1 MVDDNNILDQLS
13 QWKTKYFDAID
24 ELEQQKSYDELLE
37 RSLARLALAAQ
48 GLDPLLDKQLHSLRN
63 ILRRHGKIE
72 QDEIKKILQKM
83 EKVIVHME
91 QPKDENNNPDISE
104 ILASF
109 LKSLNLPSPFKSE
122 ANTLIA
128 QLKKSSNNELSTILP
143 KLSALFD
150 SYINQQKQTETS
162 SSFGFN
168 LFGSNKETETS
179 EKASDHEGN
188 RSSTELV
195 ASTAEKERDS
205 NTNTNTNTENITPL
219 PVHLVLIQFLEQ
231 LSLPAQLS
239 KKATLIRHNIQDGIT
254 KEQLPSVINDI
265 SDIIHTINKQMVSE
279 KREYEMYLKALASKL
294 SQLVQRMKTGN
305 EESVAAFQSRQA
317 IGSSLKNTFNTIKN
331 DVGKSHDLGQLRTKL
346 ESTLDSLEG
355 HFENYQQSDT
365 TQFEQAQAQ
374 ISQLK
379 QQISAME
386 QESIKLRQNAM
397 KSRDLALKD
406 PLTQLWNRQALNE
419 NLEKE
424 FNSWQRY
431 KRPLSIV
438 LWDLDHFKSIND
450 TYGHAAGDKV
460 LKTVAQLFLSLT
472 RATDSIARYG
482 GEEFMG
488 IFPETGL
495 EEAELLAN
503 KIREHIRESKFHYEG
518 DSVQVTVSAGI
529 AQFGHEDTI
538 KDVLKRADEAL
549 YRAKAQ
555 GRNCCVLGG

>member
-1 MVDDNNILDQLS
+1 MSDENNILDQLS

-37 RSLARLALAAQ
+37 LSLARLALAAQ

-63 ILRRHGKIE
+63 TLRQHGKTG
-72 QDEIKKILQKM
+72 QDEMKKILHKM
-83 EKVIVHME
+83 EKVIVRME
-91 QPKDENNNPDISE
+91 QPKDKSNNTDINE
-104 ILASF
+104 LLANF
-109 LKSLNLPSPFKSE
+109 LKSVNLPSPYKSE

-128 QLKKSSNNELSTILP
+128 QLRKSSNNQLSAILP

-168 LFGSNKETETS
+168 LFGPKKETETS
-179 EKASDHEGN
+179 EKESSPEGDH
-188 RSSTELV
+188 SSTEVV
-195 ASTAEKERDS
+195 ASTAE
-205 NTNTNTNTENITPL
+205 NVIPI
-219 PVHLVLIQFLEQ
+219 PVHLVLIQLLEQ

-239 KKATLIRHNIQDGIT
+239 KKATQIRHNIQGGIT

-279 KREYEMYLKALASKL
+279 KREYEMYLKVLATKL
-294 SQLVQRMKTGN
+294 NQLVQHIQMSN
-305 EESVAAFQSRQA
+305 EESLNAFESRKA

-365 TQFEQAQAQ
+365 VQFKQAQAQ

-379 QQISAME
+379 QKISAME
-386 QESIKLRQNAM
+386 QESIKLRQNAI

-424 FNSWQRY
+424 FNKWQRY
-431 KRPLSIV
+431 NRPLSII
-438 LWDLDHFKSIND
+438 LWDLDHFKDIND

-460 LKTVAQLFLSLT
+460 LKTVAQLFLSQT

-488 IFPETGL
+488 IFPETRL
-495 EEAELLAN
+495 EEAKILAN
-503 KIREHIRESKFHYEG
+503 KIREHIKESKFHYEG
-518 DSVQVTVSAGI
+518 DSVKVTVSAGL
-529 AQFGHEDTI
+529 AQFEHEDTI

-549 YRAKAQ
+549 YLAKAQ
-555 GRNCCVLGG
+555 GRNRCVLG

>member
-1 MVDDNNILDQLS
+1 MSDENNILDQLS

-37 RSLARLALAAQ
+37 LSLARLALAAQ

-63 ILRRHGKIE
+63 TLRQHGKTG
-72 QDEIKKILQKM
+72 QDEMKKILHKM
-83 EKVIVHME
+83 EKVIVRME
-91 QPKDENNNPDISE
+91 QPKDKSNNTDINE
-104 ILASF
+104 LLANF
-109 LKSLNLPSPFKSE
+109 LKSVNLPSPFKSE

-128 QLKKSSNNELSTILP
+128 QLRKSSNNQLSAILP

-168 LFGSNKETETS
+168 LFGPKKETETS
-179 EKASDHEGN
+179 EKESSPEGDH
-188 RSSTELV
+188 SSTEVV
-195 ASTAEKERDS
+195 ASTAE
-205 NTNTNTNTENITPL
+205 NVIPI
-219 PVHLVLIQFLEQ
+219 PVHLVLIQLLEQ
-231 LSLPAQLS
+231 LSLPAHLS
-239 KKATLIRHNIQDGIT
+239 KKATLIRHNIQGGIT
-254 KEQLPSVINDI
+254 KEQLPSTINDI

-279 KREYEMYLKALASKL
+279 KREYEMYLKVLATKL
-294 SQLVQRMKTGN
+294 NQLVQHIQMGN
-305 EESVAAFQSRQA
+305 EESLSAFESRQA

-331 DVGKSHDLGQLRTKL
+331 DVGESHDLGQLRTKL
-346 ESTLDSLEG
+346 ESTIDSLEG
-355 HFENYQQSDT
+355 HFESYQQSDT
-365 TQFEQAQAQ
+365 TQFKQAQAQ

-379 QQISAME
+379 QKISAME
-386 QESIKLRQNAM
+386 QESIKLRQNAI

-424 FNSWQRY
+424 FNKWQRY
-431 KRPLSIV
+431 NRPLSII
-438 LWDLDHFKSIND
+438 LWDLDHFKDIND

-460 LKTVAQLFLSLT
+460 LKTVAQLFLSQT

-488 IFPETGL
+488 IFPETRL
-495 EEAELLAN
+495 EEAKILAN
-503 KIREHIRESKFHYEG
+503 KIREHIKESKFHYEG
-518 DSVQVTVSAGI
+518 DSVKVTVSAGL
-529 AQFGHEDTI
+529 AQFEHEDTI

-549 YRAKAQ
+549 YLAKAQ
-555 GRNCCVLGG
+555 GRNRCVLG